1 MKRELIIGIMLAVV
15 CGLSVK
21 DVLDAIRCR
30 KREEELS
37 LRLQIL
43 QGSATTG
50 LFFQRRSVRQIQKRN
65 IS

>member
-37 LRLQIL
+37 LRLQV
-43 QGSATTG
+43 G
-50 LFFQRRSVRQIQKRN
+50 LSQCWCDGFRRSSLP
-65 IS
+65 ISFIDG

>member
-1 MKRELIIGIMLAVV
+1 MKRELIIGIILAVV

-37 LRLQIL
+37 LRLQD
-43 QGSATTG
+43 
-50 LFFQRRSVRQIQKRN
+50 RKSVV
-65 IS
+65 

>member
-1 MKRELIIGIMLAVV
+1 MKRELIIGIILAVV

-37 LRLQIL
+37 LGWLV
-43 QGSATTG
+43 G
-50 LFFQRRSVRQIQKRN
+50 LVLDVLIVTLLVVLLVN
-65 IS
+65 